1 MAFLNSLNTV
11 GSALTAEQFRTS
23 IILQNIAN
31 ANTVAKNGEDPY
43 TRQQVIF
50 ETRELTFAE
59 TLAQTADK
67 DVTYANQ
74 LDRVRRIGRDP
85 DEEDV
90 TYTVTNS
97 GGGVRVAEVVTND
110 HDYVPVYDPTNPEAD
125 ADGYVYYPNV
135 NTTEEIVDLMEASR
149 AYEANVTALSVVKAM
164 ASKALEIGNA

>member
-23 IILQNIAN
+23 VILQNIAN

-43 TRQQVIF
+43 TRKHVVFQ
-50 ETRELTFAE
+50 TRDLTFAE
-59 TLAQTADK
+59 TLAQTTEQ
-67 DVTYANQ
+67 VEYENQ
-74 LDRVRRIGRDP
+74 LDRVRRIGKDD
-85 DEEDV
+85 DEADT
-90 TYTVTNS
+90 TYRVTNG
-97 GGGVRVAEVVTND
+97 GGGVRVTNVVEND
-110 HDYVPVYDPTNPEAD
+110 HDYIPVYDPTHPEAD

-164 ASKALEIGNA
+164 ASKALEIGR